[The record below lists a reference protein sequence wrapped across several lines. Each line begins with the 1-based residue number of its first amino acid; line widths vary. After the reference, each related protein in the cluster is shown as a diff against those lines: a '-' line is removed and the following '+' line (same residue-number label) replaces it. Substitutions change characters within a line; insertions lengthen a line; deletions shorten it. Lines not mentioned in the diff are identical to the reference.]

1 MNCEIFVPCSLFPVP
16 SNKYLKTLGFKL
28 DAVYIPAN
36 KFLCNLIMN
45 DISTLNN
52 SESKR
57 ASRFPQ
63 TVVTVSRE
71 EFIEPIELTIR
82 DAQGREARLPNDLHG
97 HYFMISPVGSV
108 NSATVPGDKKV
119 VWVSK
124 DGWTAL
130 YNGDGMVYRLSF
142 DQGHASLKTR
152 LMKPPCYYAD
162 LATADRIK
170 KEQYR
175 GLEFDNLG
183 ISRASFGKLGIR
195 NQLNTAFV
203 PFKLADDA
211 HERLLVT
218 WDVGRPYEIDPET
231 LETLTPVGKNQ
242 DWTELLPDQQSIPF
256 KNLMTSAHPVFDPRT
271 EEFFTVNVG
280 KSLWTMFALSR
291 SLKARLAESAIA
303 LESIIDNSNFSQ
315 NLQSIFIILY
325 SVILWLINLSI
336 SLVAALV
343 KVIEVFRGGY
353 DFVHLLA
360 WDGKQVG
367 IKQKWNIVLPGY
379 RPLRIDQTVHQ
390 MGITKDYIVFAE
402 SSFKFSLENALPYQK
417 KSLATSFKIFL
428 TDFLD
433 YPQYPS
439 TKLYIVKR
447 ADLKTAEFKAQ
458 KMDHINKI
466 NNWLASD
473 RFKDLPKVV
482 AQVAEIA
489 PEFSH
494 YLVEDENPNDQIVVY
509 ASHLAATDIAEYIR
523 IFERSAYDD
532 RDQTNTKNTY
542 DDPELT
548 ARLHRLAGNIVS
560 PMDIGRLGRWVIDG
574 ETGEIIDQQLFPD
587 QKDKS
592 DINQQLA
599 NHQLNP
605 KNPIDPKYLLT
616 WSTAFYI
623 YQDQRPTPKLTDIF
637 WNSWG
642 GWPDTLTTR
651 IIEAYE
657 NYPQRLIDFDKVV
670 DLTYQGIPSSLCHL
684 KIRPNVNNQTV
695 IELDSDNYYQF
706 DNHYLGTSAQ
716 FIPRPNAQNQ
726 TDGYIVC
733 VVLTSD
739 EFLSQS
745 DAQNND
751 PEWSQNSEIWIFD
764 ALKLRQGPLYKLS
777 HPRLNLG
784 FSFHTTW
791 LPEAKSP
798 KRNLDYSIRDDYEDL
813 LEQLITNQPQF
824 RSKVHQL
831 FEQEIYPQFEQLRRL
846 G

>member
-1 MNCEIFVPCSLFPVP
+1 
-16 SNKYLKTLGFKL
+16 
-28 DAVYIPAN
+28 
-36 KFLCNLIMN
+36 MN

-52 SESKR
+52 SESKK

-82 DAQGREARLPNDLHG
+82 DAQGRKAILPDDLHG
-97 HYFMISPVGSV
+97 HYFMVSPVGSN
-108 NSATVPGDKKV
+108 NSATVPGDEQV

-162 LATADRIK
+162 LATADQTK

-183 ISRASFGKLGIR
+183 ISRASFGRLGIR

-203 PFKLADDA
+203 PFKLSDDP

-242 DWTELLPDQQSIPF
+242 DWTELLRDQQIMPF
-256 KNLMTSAHPVFDPRT
+256 KNLMTSAHPVFDSRT
-271 EEFFTVNVG
+271 EELFTLNVG
-280 KSLWTMFALSR
+280 KSLWTLFALSR

-303 LESIIDNSNFSQ
+303 LELIIDDSNFSQ
-315 NLQSIFIILY
+315 SLQGIFILFY
-325 SVILWLINLSI
+325 SVILVLIHVCI
-336 SLVAALV
+336 SFLAVIV
-343 KVIEVFRGGY
+343 KIIEIIRGGD

-367 IKQKWNIVLPGY
+367 IKQKWNVVLPGD
-379 RPLRIDQTVHQ
+379 RPLVIDQTVHQ
-390 MGITKDYIVFAE
+390 MGLTQDYIVFAE
-402 SSFKFSLENALPYQK
+402 SSFKFSVENILPYQK

-447 ADLKTAEFKAQ
+447 ADLKTAAIRTHKINNFNN
-458 KMDHINKI
+458 INKI
-466 NNWLASD
+466 NHWLDRD
-473 RFKDLPKVV
+473 RFKHLPKVE

-494 YLVEDENPNDQIVVY
+494 YLVDDENPNNQIVVY

-532 RDQTNTKNTY
+532 RDQNNTEATY

-548 ARLHRLAGNIVS
+548 ARLHKLAGNIVGS
-560 PMDIGRLGRWVIDG
+560 MDINRLGRWVIDG
-574 ETGEIIDQQLFPD
+574 ETGEIIEQQLFPD

-592 DINQQLA
+592 DLNQQLA

-605 KNPIDPKYLLT
+605 NNPIDPKYLLT
-616 WSTAFYI
+616 WCTAFYM

-637 WNSWG
+637 WNNWG
-642 GWPDTLTTR
+642 CWPDTLTTR

-657 NYPQRLIDFDKVV
+657 NYPQRLVDLDKVV
-670 DLTYQGIPSSLCHL
+670 DLTYQGIPSNLCHL
-684 KIRPNVNNQTV
+684 KIRTNADNKTV

-716 FIPRPNAQNQ
+716 FIARPNAQDQ

-733 VVLTSD
+733 TVLTSN

-745 DAQNND
+745 NAKNND
-751 PEWSQNSEIWIFD
+751 PKWSQNSEIWIFD

-784 FSFHTTW
+784 LSFHTTW

-798 KRNLDYSIRDDYEDL
+798 NRSLDYFIKDDYEDL
-813 LEQLITNQPQF
+813 LEQLITDQPQF
-824 RSKVHQL
+824 RDKVHQL
-831 FEQEIYPQFEQLRRL
+831 FEQEIYPQFE
-846 G
+846 